1 MKKRKYSLTQ
11 FKNICLEN
19 GIKINFRK
27 DVYIINKYGVSPMMD
42 FIRAKK
48 IVILFLEYTK
58 EDLISNASMSLDS
71 LKNMTLKSYLESTIE
86 ELNVRYI

>member
-27 DVYIINKYGVSPMMD
+27 DVYIINKYGAFPIMD
-42 FIRAKK
+42 FVRAEK

-71 LKNMTLKSYLESTIE
+71 LKNMPLKSYLESTIE